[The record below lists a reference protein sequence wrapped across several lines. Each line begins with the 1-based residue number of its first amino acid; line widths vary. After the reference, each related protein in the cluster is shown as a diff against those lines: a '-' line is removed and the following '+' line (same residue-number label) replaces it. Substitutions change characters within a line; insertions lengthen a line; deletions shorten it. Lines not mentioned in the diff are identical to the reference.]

1 MMTTT
6 NSKGKSRRK
15 LLKLMMR
22 KSIEDK
28 NKSSSELFKMRVREI
43 SASIRASSR
52 AIKKSGKYRTRGKAE
67 RARGKP

>member
-28 NKSSSELFKMRVREI
+28 NKLSSELFKMRVREI
-43 SASIRASSR
+43 SAFIRASSM
-52 AIKKSGKYRTRGKAE
+52 AIKKSGKFRTQGKAERTRGK
-67 RARGKP
+67 P